1 MPATVKN
8 SSKSS
13 GELGNTITNSTNKQ
27 IAPSKRWCFTVNN
40 YDFDTVKEISS
51 KVPDL
56 CDVYIVAKEVGKNGT
71 PHLQGYV
78 EFKIKC
84 RPRNLFKNTNKFHW
98 EKAKGNRNQNFE
110 YCKKDD
116 DLIMSAGHRVKRPV
130 KVLSDDQLRI
140 WQTEIINIVKKEPDD
155 RTIYWYWSKK
165 GNIGKTTFC
174 KYLTIKFDALPLAG
188 KGADVRNGIVEYE
201 KTNNDTPELVVFPIP
216 RSYNSEYLSYE
227 ALENIKDMYFYS
239 GKYEG
244 KPICGNPPH
253 LIVFSNHPPDTER
266 MSVDRWKIM
275 EIKGDYAEET
285 EIDVI
290 ESSDEE

>member
-1 MPATVKN
+1 MQSH
-8 SSKSS
+8 SSNSS
-13 GELGNTITNSTNKQ
+13 GELGNTITNSPCKQ

-40 YDFDTVKEISS
+40 YDIDTVKEISS
-51 KVPDL
+51 IVPDL
-56 CDVYIVAKEVGKNGT
+56 CDVYIVAKEVGKKGT
-71 PHLQGYV
+71 PHLQGYC
-78 EFKIKC
+78 EFKNKC
-84 RPRNLFKNTNKFHW
+84 RPKNLFKNGNKFHW

-110 YCKKDD
+110 YCKKED

-130 KVLSDDQLRI
+130 KILSVDQLRT
-140 WQTEIINIVKKEPDD
+140 WQTEIIDIVNKEPDD

-174 KYLTIKFDALPLAG
+174 KYLTIKYNALPLAG
-188 KGADVRNGIVEYE
+188 KGADVRNGIVEYV
-201 KTNNDTPELVVFPIP
+201 KNYNDTPELVVFPIP

-253 LIVFSNHPPDTER
+253 LIVFSNHPPDTGR
-266 MSVDRWKIM
+266 MSIDRWKIM
-275 EIKGDYAEET
+275 EIKDNYAEET

-290 ESSDEE
+290 ESSDDEYK